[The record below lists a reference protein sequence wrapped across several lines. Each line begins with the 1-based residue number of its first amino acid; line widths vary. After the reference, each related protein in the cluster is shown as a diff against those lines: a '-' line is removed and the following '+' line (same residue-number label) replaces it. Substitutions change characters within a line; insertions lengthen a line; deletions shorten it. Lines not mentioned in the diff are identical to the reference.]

1 MTKVGKEDQ
10 GGIFNLLD
18 SFKDERTDPIL
29 KIPKDTNV
37 SLKAPHQKLKHRIFL
52 KELMIPICPLLFD
65 KRLAI
70 YVSIFGFETDVENIK
85 IAIF

>member
-1 MTKVGKEDQ
+1 MTKVVKEDQ

-18 SFKDERTDPIL
+18 SFKNERMEPY
-29 KIPKDTNV
+29 TNNTQRYQCV
-37 SLKAPHQKLKHRIFL
+37 PRSTTLKLKHRLFL
-52 KELMIPICPLLFD
+52 KEPMIPICPLLFD
-65 KRLAI
+65 KRLAF

>member
-29 KIPKDTNV
+29 KVPKDTNV
-37 SLKAPHQKLKHRIFL
+37 SLEVLH
-52 KELMIPICPLLFD
+52 
-65 KRLAI
+65 
-70 YVSIFGFETDVENIK
+70 
-85 IAIF
+85 